1 MRLRIVADVLKT
13 IVISSG
19 LALALC
25 LPATAQSTAGMSGP
39 PATAAFCPPIAIGA
53 DVSFLPQAEANG
65 HHFSDERGVRSGL
78 EILRDHGYGWVRL
91 RLFVHPV
98 SLPNDLNYTIAAARQ
113 AKALGFGI
121 VLDLHYSDDWADP
134 QHNNVPKE
142 WASLRHPQLVEQVFA
157 YTRDTLTSFREAG
170 VLPDI
175 VQLGNEITSGM
186 MWPDGKL
193 PDNWNHF
200 TDLLLAGARGVQEG
214 SKPAKRPAI
223 MLHIDQGGNSETTQ
237 WFFSHVIAAQ
247 VPFDVIGQSY
257 YPWWQGSL
265 KALRSNLDFMARTY
279 RKPIIVIETAWSWK
293 PDNYINKPGPFAES
307 PQGQAEFLRAVA
319 QAVADTPNHLGKGVF
334 WWEPAV
340 SNDLIRRGLFNDTGK
355 ALPALDVFDSCMKP
369 QGSAPAFAKT
379 P

>member
-1 MRLRIVADVLKT
+1 MVPDVLRKT
-13 IVISSG
+13 SIRCGVAV
-19 LALALC
+19 LAMCA
-25 LPATAQSTAGMSGP
+25 PGIAQTPVTGRDVKSAES
-39 PATAAFCPPIAIGA
+39 FCPPIAIGA
-53 DVSFLPQAEANG
+53 DVSFLPQAEATG
-65 HHFSDERGVRSGL
+65 HHFSDEHGVRPAL

-98 SLPNDLNYTIAAARQ
+98 SLPNDLNYTISAAKQ

-134 QHNNVPKE
+134 KHNNVPKE

-157 YTRDTLTSFREAG
+157 YTRDTLASFREAG
-170 VLPDI
+170 ALPNI

-200 TDLLLAGARGVQEG
+200 TDLLLAGVRGVREG
-214 SKPAKRPAI
+214 SRPAKPPAI

-237 WFFSHVIAAQ
+237 WFFSHVIAAH

-265 KALRSNLDFMARTY
+265 KDLRNNLDFMARTY
-279 RKPIIVIETAWSWK
+279 GKPIVVIETAWSWK
-293 PDNYINKPGPFAES
+293 PDNYIKRRGPFPES
-307 PQGQAEFLRAVA
+307 PEGQADFLRAVA

-340 SNDLIRRGLFNDTGK
+340 DNDLVRRGLFDEAGK
-355 ALPALDVFDSCMKP
+355 ALPALHVFDGCMTP
-369 QGSAPAFAKT
+369 EANGPASQGKH
-379 P
+379 